1 MPGVDEGR
9 WDKGGVQLAPSGSAH
24 PGVDDDVLRLHR
36 QLEVP
41 SWAPWLR
48 FGPAQLQRQ
57 REVFPEGQL
66 VIWREDGVP
75 LAMLSTN
82 RVAWSGET
90 VDLTTWD
97 DVAGEGGGLD
107 GAFDPNGNTM
117 AFLSISVSREV
128 RSRGYAQ
135 VLVAGALDRASS
147 LGLEHVVGDFR
158 PSGYGQYKRLT
169 GDFDIHRYS
178 VSRRP
183 DGLLVDRWLRIVS
196 GFGARFHKV
205 DPRAMVIDASV
216 DELEVFQ
223 RSRAAAWW
231 RVTEPGARRQLIEM
245 HRPFD
250 GRLEVGEI
258 WECGEAG
265 SWFVDRSREAAQYI
279 EANVWAELDIDAS
292 HRSAR
297 LSAGEALHDAV
308 APVIDLRVPSKQ
320 RD

>member
-1 MPGVDEGR
+1 MSRPAVDQERRGEATAGLH
-9 WDKGGVQLAPSGSAH
+9 DE
-24 PGVDDDVLRLHR
+24 VLRLHR
-36 QLEVP
+36 ELEVP

-48 FGPAQLQRQ
+48 FDPDQLRRQ
-57 REVFPEGQL
+57 RAVFPEGQL
-66 VIWREDGVP
+66 TIWREDGVP

-82 RVAWSGET
+82 RVAWSGSTE
-90 VDLTTWD
+90 DLTTWD
-97 DVAGEGGGLD
+97 DVAGDDGGLEGAYAAD
-107 GAFDPNGNTM
+107 GSTM

-135 VLVAGALDRASS
+135 VLVAGALERAES

-158 PSGYGQYKRLT
+158 PSGFGQYKRLT

-178 VSRRP
+178 GTRRP

-205 DPRAMVIDASV
+205 DPRAMVIDVGV
-216 DELEVFQ
+216 DELEVF
-223 RSRAAAWW
+223 RGARAAAWW
-231 RVTEPGARRQLIEM
+231 RVTEPAAREQLIEL

-265 SWFVDRSREAAQYI
+265 SWFIDRSREAAQYI
-279 EANVWAELDIDAS
+279 EANVWAELDIHAA
-292 HRSAR
+292 HRGPR
-297 LSAGEALHDAV
+297 LSGSEELRDAV
-308 APVIDLRVPSKQ
+308 GPIIDLRDRSQQPG
-320 RD
+320 